1 MFWRFDLRFDL
12 RFDFALLRLFFNGLH
27 PFSLLLTPLQQC
39 HSFISTEKDSWGG
52 VLDVRHTRTRAG
64 TGTHRHPRAHT
75 HIVLLLSNS
84 HSIKPFISKQTYIHQ
99 YTKWSISIQ
108 QSTTAALRPK
118 DKHKGRTQPICLECR
133 SQLVQFDP
141 VISLST
147 DPTHASQMS
156 SLSLSLHM
164 KMCTNVFICEM
175 LQCPSCGI

>member
-1 MFWRFDLRFDL
+1 MAGHDAYMYFMTFFEDLFWWFNFSVSKVTFINLFCESICMCL
-12 RFDFALLRLFFNGLH
+12 AFALLPRGMAWAVSFNYIFLYRNNDK
-27 PFSLLLTPLQQC
+27 
-39 HSFISTEKDSWGG
+39 I
-52 VLDVRHTRTRAG
+52 
-64 TGTHRHPRAHT
+64 
-75 HIVLLLSNS
+75 IVQTLSNS